1 MKKFAILSLCLF
13 ATSSHFA
20 FAGDPDAGKAKVA
33 MCASCHGA
41 DGIAVI
47 KTYPNL
53 KGQNAAYLEKAI
65 KAFKSGERKDPVM
78 SPMATTINDAD
89 IADIAAYYESLK

>member
-1 MKKFAILSLCLF
+1 MKKVVLLSLC
-13 ATSSHFA
+13 AIATTSSFTYA
-20 FAGDPDAGKAKVA
+20 ADIAAGQAKTA

-41 DGIAVI
+41 NGEAAI

-53 KGQNAAYLEKAI
+53 KGQNAAYLEKQI

-78 SPMATTINDAD
+78 SPMAATINDAD
-89 IADIAAYYESLK
+89 IANIAAYYESLK

>member
-1 MKKFAILSLCLF
+1 MKKMAFLSLCLI
-13 ATSSHFA
+13 ATASTSVYA
-20 FAGDPDAGKAKVA
+20 ADVAAGQAKTA

-41 DGIAVI
+41 NGVAAI

-53 KGQNAAYLEKAI
+53 KGQNAAYLEKQI

-78 SPMATTINDAD
+78 SPMAAAINDAD

>member
-20 FAGDPDAGKAKVA
+20 IAADPAAGKEKVA
-33 MCASCHGA
+33 TCVACHGA
-41 DGIAVI
+41 NGIAAI

-53 KGQNAAYLEKAI
+53 KGQNAAYLEKQI
-65 KAFKSGERKDPVM
+65 KAFKTGERKDPVM
-78 SPMATTINDAD
+78 SPMAAAINDAD

>member
-1 MKKFAILSLCLF
+1 MKKITLLSLCVF
-13 ATSSHFA
+13 AISPSITFA
-20 FAGDPDAGKAKVA
+20 ADAAAGKAKTMTCTA
-33 MCASCHGA
+33 CHGA
-41 DGIAVI
+41 DGIALI

-53 KGQNAAYLEKAI
+53 KGQNAAYLEKQM

-78 SPMATTINDAD
+78 SPMAATINDAD

>member
-1 MKKFAILSLCLF
+1 MKKIAILSLCFF

-20 FAGDPDAGKAKVA
+20 IAGDPAAGKNKVA
-33 MCASCHGA
+33 ICASCHGA
-41 DGIAVI
+41 DGVAIV

-53 KGQNAAYLEKAI
+53 KGQNAAYIEKSI

-78 SPMATTINDAD
+78 SPMAATINDAD
-89 IADIAAYYESLK
+89 IADIAAYFESLK